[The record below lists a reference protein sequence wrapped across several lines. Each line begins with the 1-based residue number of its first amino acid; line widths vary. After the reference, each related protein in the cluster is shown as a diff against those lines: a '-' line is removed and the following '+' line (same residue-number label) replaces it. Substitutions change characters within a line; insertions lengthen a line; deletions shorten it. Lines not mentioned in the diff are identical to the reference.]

1 MSGFLILPAE
11 KLVLEKIINLLSLD
25 DGLKKSNAEGEKI
38 HTHLTNC

>member
-25 DGLKKSNAEGEKI
+25 DGLKKSNTEGKKSI
-38 HTHLTNC
+38 LI